1 MQFEPDR
8 WPMGDPRGL
17 DDLSKPLAPG
27 ELERYENDTRAAFP
41 DFDASP
47 TKAYMIAHREDLDVE
62 PLYQLGF
69 GKRPREELYDL
80 RNDPSYMTN
89 LAGNAEFESVRA
101 GLEARLLAVLEEQD
115 DPRLME
121 QPCRYEFEPY
131 AAPSINQGAVPV
143 EPGISYEE
151 ALATMD
157 KLLAEAKTPR
167 NYKISQPKL

>member
-1 MQFEPDR
+1 
-8 WPMGDPRGL
+8 
-17 DDLSKPLAPG
+17 
-27 ELERYENDTRAAFP
+27 
-41 DFDASP
+41 
-47 TKAYMIAHREDLDVE
+47 
-62 PLYQLGF
+62 
-69 GKRPREELYDL
+69 
-80 RNDPSYMTN
+80 
-89 LAGNAEFESVRA
+89 
-101 GLEARLLAVLEEQD
+101 
-115 DPRLME
+115 ME